1 MRSGGPGG
9 QHQNKTESGV
19 RITHLP
25 TGVVVNCRDERSQH
39 KNKAK
44 AMRIL
49 RSRLF
54 DQMQE
59 KARTE
64 RDQTRRDTDR
74 LRRPLAEDPDL

>member
-1 MRSGGPGG
+1 M
-9 QHQNKTESGV
+9 
-19 RITHLP
+19 THLP

-54 DQMQE
+54 EQMRE
-59 KARTE
+59 NARSE
-64 RDQTRRDTDR
+64 RDQTRRDHDR
-74 LRRPLAEDPDL
+74 LGRPLAEDPDL

>member
-1 MRSGGPGG
+1 M
-9 QHQNKTESGV
+9 

-39 KNKAK
+39 KNKSK

-54 DQMQE
+54 DQMRE
-59 KARTE
+59 SARNE
-64 RDQTRRDTDR
+64 RDESAPKTDGIWGS
-74 LRRPLAEDPDL
+74 LAADSYV